1 MAIQKFEKLKIDT
14 GSTVATPRSG
24 LSAIAIHNDQTQTYN
39 GALADNL
46 KITSNDLL
54 RTDQQPLEGE
64 LGDREDNDGV
74 QERDY
79 GGLGSS
85 VGTMSEQSSLET
97 PLHSR
102 GTAISFDSQVTLE
115 GGHRHSMEIPLP
127 RSESFTDVD
136 GQPLLSAYDRQQG
149 QYRGHSD
156 TETSQYDSDTGEPL
170 DWRNDRPPLYYRE
183 GEMRHPLLQS
193 TVDDLAKDPRL
204 GEQERISF
212 FASTL
217 TESPIA
223 EEALTPLNNYLTPFP
238 TSPISFPARGSAEA
252 WLSKRS
258 DSHRS
263 RSLRSANGSSLGS
276 FPSNRRRDSSRRSA
290 TTSISPAGQFLAQWA
305 RPEDRPPEPDDEGQ
319 EIPDH
324 SGYIIGRR
332 IGFGGFSVVKEVF
345 TMENEKKIVR
355 AAKIVRR
362 RLKDKDEQENE
373 RIQAQFEHEV
383 SIWRF
388 LKHRYV
394 LPLLEVYVTD
404 FATFCITPLNKGGT
418 LFDLVRSRRKLVSS
432 ERGLDAYLSQR
443 YIYQLGSAI
452 RYLHEDARI
461 VHRDIKLENC
471 LLDLSDPRASI
482 DGGNVLLCDF
492 GIADFI
498 HNENYN
504 SPTSPLAPSD
514 SPHLSNAQHTF
525 LRNIGPSDTST
536 SVTGSLQY
544 VAPEIV
550 GGGTAVLSTA
560 VDIWAYG
567 VCMYTLITGDLPF
580 QHSFQPKLLMMISK
594 GEWDMKALMDSPAV
608 KQDGA
613 RCANVVR
620 GSLEPNPDVRY
631 SIRQLLDEDWFVGC
645 KERYE
650 ADEDGPDIWNS

>member
-14 GSTVATPRSG
+14 TCSTAAPPRSG
-24 LSAIAIHNDQTQTYN
+24 LSAISIHNNDQ
-39 GALADNL
+39 ALAFNGVMPDIS
-46 KITSNDLL
+46 KITGNDLL

-64 LGDREDNDGV
+64 LGDKDDNGGDFGV
-74 QERDY
+74 
-79 GGLGSS
+79 LGSS
-85 VGTMSEQSSLET
+85 AGTMSGLSSIEASLR
-97 PLHSR
+97 SR

-127 RSESFTDVD
+127 RSESWTDTD
-136 GQPLLSAYDRQQG
+136 EQPLLSAYDRQPT

-170 DWRNDRPPLYYRE
+170 DWRNERPYYRE

-193 TVDDLAKDPRL
+193 TVDDLSHDSML
-204 GEQERISF
+204 GGRERISYLTAPVT
-212 FASTL
+212 ASTI
-217 TESPIA
+217 P
-223 EEALTPLNNYLTPFP
+223 EEALTPLNNYLMPFS
-238 TSPISFPARGSAEA
+238 TSPISFPTRRSGEA
-252 WLSKRS
+252 WLSRRS
-258 DSHRS
+258 DSHRP
-263 RSLRSANGSSLGS
+263 RSLRSVNGSSLGS

-305 RPEDRPPEPDDEGQ
+305 RHEDKPPEPDDEGQ

-324 SGYIIGRR
+324 SGYIIGRQ

-345 TMENEKKIVR
+345 TMENERKIVR

-362 RLKDKDEQENE
+362 RLQDKDEQENE
-373 RIQAQFEHEV
+373 RVQAQFEHEV

-388 LKHRYV
+388 LKHRYI

-418 LFDLVRSRRKLVSS
+418 LFDLVRSRRKLVPAD
-432 ERGLDAYLSQR
+432 RGLDAYLSRR

-471 LLDLSDPRASI
+471 LLDMSDPRSSV

-498 HNENYN
+498 HSENYN
-504 SPTSPLAPSD
+504 APASPLAS
-514 SPHLSNAQHTF
+514 SNSNPQHHF
-525 LRNIGPSDTST
+525 LRHIGPSETST
-536 SVTGSLQY
+536 SVTGSLHY
-544 VAPEIV
+544 TAPEIV
-550 GGGTAVLSTA
+550 GGAATVLSTA

-567 VCMYTLITGDLPF
+567 VCMFTLITGDLPF
-580 QHSFQPKLLMMISK
+580 QHSFQPKLLVMIQK
-594 GEWDMKALMDSPAV
+594 GDWDMRALMESPAV
-608 KQDGA
+608 KTDGA

-620 GSLEPNPDVRY
+620 GCLEPNLDARY
-631 SIRQLLDEDWFVGC
+631 TIRQILDEDWFVGC
-645 KERYE
+645 KETYE
-650 ADEDGPDIWNS
+650 ADEGWT

>member
-14 GSTVATPRSG
+14 GTATPRSG
-24 LSAIAIHNDQTQTYN
+24 LSAIAIHNDQTQTHTHN
-39 GALADNL
+39 GVMPDIS
-46 KITSNDLL
+46 KITNNDLL

-64 LGDREDNDGV
+64 LGDREDNGGEQD
-74 QERDY
+74 QDY
-79 GGLGSS
+79 GVLGSS
-85 VGTMSEQSSLET
+85 TGTMSALSSLET
-97 PLHSR
+97 SSRSR
-102 GTAISFDSQVTLE
+102 GTAISFDPEVTIE
-115 GGHRHSMEIPLP
+115 GGDRHSMEIPLP
-127 RSESFTDVD
+127 RSESWNDAN
-136 GQPLLSAYDRQQG
+136 GQSPISAYDRKPA

-170 DWRNDRPPLYYRE
+170 DWMNARPHPYYKQ
-183 GEMRHPLLQS
+183 GEKRHPLLQS
-193 TVDDLAKDPRL
+193 TVDELANDQLL
-204 GEQERISF
+204 GEQEQIAF
-212 FASTL
+212 L
-217 TESPIA
+217 TSPIVA
-223 EEALTPLNNYLTPFP
+223 SPIPEEALTPLNNYLTPFP
-238 TSPISFPARGSAEA
+238 TSPISFPARRSGEA
-252 WLSKRS
+252 WLSRRS

-263 RSLRSANGSSLGS
+263 RSLRSVNGSSLGS

-290 TTSISPAGQFLAQWA
+290 TTSISPAGQFLALWA
-305 RPEDRPPEPDDEGQ
+305 KQEDKPPEPDDEGQ

-324 SGYIIGRR
+324 SGYIIGRQ

-362 RLKDKDEQENE
+362 RLQDKDEQENE
-373 RIQAQFEHEV
+373 RVQAQFEHEV

-388 LKHRYV
+388 LKHRYI

-418 LFDLVRSRRKLVSS
+418 LFDLVRSRRKLP
-432 ERGLDAYLSQR
+432 ERGLEAYLSRR

-471 LLDLSDPRASI
+471 LLDMSDPRASV

-504 SPTSPLAPSD
+504 SPTSPLGPTN
-514 SPHLSNAQHTF
+514 SPPLSNTQHPF
-525 LRNIGPSDTST
+525 LRHMGKSETST
-536 SVTGSLQY
+536 SVTGSLHY
-544 VAPEIV
+544 TAPEIV
-550 GGGTAVLSTA
+550 SGSTTVLSTP

-594 GEWDMKALMDSPAV
+594 GEWDMKTLMESPAV
-608 KQDGA
+608 KTDGA

-620 GSLEPNPDVRY
+620 GCLEPNPDVRY
-631 SIRQLLDEDWFVGC
+631 TIRQILDEDWFEGC

-650 ADEDGPDIWNS
+650 ADEGWT